1 VTPAKKH
8 GVLGAP
14 KKSAYSFERWQFD
27 WERQYM
33 EQLEEDA
40 DVFAWTKN
48 HKIRIPYI
56 DFQSRKREY
65 RPDFLVKLATGKV
78 ELHEV
83 KGGHLKHMPDTKRKL
98 EAGRRWC
105 AERGIEF
112 VLVTKE

>member
-1 VTPAKKH
+1 MTPPKKH
-8 GVLGAP
+8 GVLEAP

-40 DVFAWTKN
+40 DILAWTKN

-56 DFQSRKREY
+56 DSQSRKREY
-65 RPDFLVKLATGKV
+65 QPDFLVKLANGKV

-83 KGGHLKHMPDTKRKL
+83 KGGHLKDMPDTKRKL
-98 EAGRRWC
+98 EAGGRWC